1 MRAARRYRSMLT
13 AFPRAR
19 GRAAPRS
26 TTSPNLPD
34 QPRPAKN
41 RQTGHAQRAHQH
53 RPDPGPRGRS
63 SGAGHPAPPAASLSA
78 KAAPVSDVPGGP
90 RFCFRPALRR
100 RRTGNRGPYVCAE
113 TATPSVGQVA
123 NLPLD
128 PGFRLNRQVGNLPH
142 ADNAGVAG
150 RQVRLNRQVGNL
162 PHDGGSEVIS
172 PPRLTP
178 KNKCNY

>member
-1 MRAARRYRSMLT
+1 MR
-13 AFPRAR
+13 
-19 GRAAPRS
+19 
-26 TTSPNLPD
+26 
-34 QPRPAKN
+34 
-41 RQTGHAQRAHQH
+41 
-53 RPDPGPRGRS
+53 
-63 SGAGHPAPPAASLSA
+63 
-78 KAAPVSDVPGGP
+78 
-90 RFCFRPALRR
+90 
-100 RRTGNRGPYVCAE
+100 AE

-142 ADNAGVAG
+142 ADDAGVAG